1 MCGIL
6 GLYSI
11 SSGKSDNSFDS
22 KLSLAL
28 GALKRRGP
36 NDSGLEKITLPLFNN
51 HHQFFSLGHT
61 RLSIIDLTSSG
72 HQPMNSFDGRYVIVF
87 NGEIYNY
94 RELRAELKS
103 AGHVFYTNSDTE
115 VLLTSWIHWGE
126 DCLSRLIGMFAFA
139 IYDRRTGLLNCV
151 RDPFGIKPFFYSK
164 DQGFYFASEIN
175 ALIGLM
181 PQRPALN
188 WQRSYDYL
196 VHGDYDS
203 SAETFF
209 SSIYHLLPAHLI
221 QINTFTGHVESP
233 RRWWTPQIK
242 EKIDL
247 KFDDAV
253 SQVRELFLHNIR
265 LHLRSDVSFGT
276 ALSGGIDSSA
286 IVCAIR
292 HIEPDLPI
300 NTFSYIASGAELS
313 EGHWVDMVNKHV
325 NAAPHK
331 IHVTTQELV
340 ADLDEMIRSQG
351 EPFGSTSIYA
361 QYRVYQA
368 ASEKGVT
375 VTLDG
380 QGADEVFAGYD
391 GYPGQRL
398 RSMLEMGQLSK
409 ATYFLRNWSRW
420 PGRSNFL
427 AAKYLASEMTEGN
440 LYKILRLID
449 GRSPIPDW
457 INQGLLLDK
466 GVRIEKPR
474 IRPEDNTKGR
484 RLIDE
489 LSLSISRRGLLSLL
503 RHGDRNSMRFSVES
517 RVPFLTADLV
527 NLALSMP
534 EDFLISMEGET
545 KCVFRAAMRGI
556 VPDEILNR
564 RDKIGFATPQK
575 DLLLGMAVE
584 IRKWLKDDLNI
595 PFLNQDKI
603 LNEFEQII
611 CGRKPFSMQVW
622 RWINFIRWVKLFDVK
637 AA

>member
-11 SSGKSDNSFDS
+11 SSEKDNSLDS
-22 KLSLAL
+22 KLTLAL
-28 GALKRRGP
+28 CALKRRGP
-36 NDSGLEKITLPLFNN
+36 NDSGSEKIILPHLNN
-51 HHQFFSLGHT
+51 AQQFFALGHT

-94 RELRAELKS
+94 RELRAELMS

-139 IYDRRTGLLNCV
+139 IYDRCTGLLNCV

-175 ALIGLM
+175 ALIGLV
-181 PQRPALN
+181 PQRPSLN

-209 SSIYHLLPAHLI
+209 SGIYHLLPAHLI
-221 QINTFTGHVESP
+221 QINTFTGDVGSP
-233 RRWWTPQIK
+233 KRWWIPKIK
-242 EKIDL
+242 ENLDV
-247 KFDDAV
+247 KFNDAV
-253 SQVRELFLHNIR
+253 SQVRELFLQNIR
-265 LHLRSDVSFGT
+265 LHLRSDVPLGA

-300 NTFSYIASGAELS
+300 NTFSYIASGTEIN
-313 EGHWVDMVNKHV
+313 EEYWVDLVNKHV
-325 NAAPHK
+325 NAISHK
-331 IHVTTQELV
+331 IHVSDQELGV
-340 ADLDEMIRSQG
+340 DLDEMIRSQG

-368 ASEKGVT
+368 ASENGVT

-380 QGADEVFAGYD
+380 QGADELFAGYD

-409 ATYFLRNWSRW
+409 AFNFLINWSGW
-420 PGRSNFL
+420 PGRSSL
-427 AAKYLASEMTEGN
+427 MAAKYLASEMTEGN
-440 LYKILRLID
+440 LYKLMRLID

-457 INQGLLLDK
+457 INKNPLLDK
-466 GVRIEKPR
+466 GVRLEKPR
-474 IRPEDNTKGR
+474 MRPENNAKGR
-484 RLIDE
+484 RVIDE
-489 LSLSISRRGLLSLL
+489 LSLSIAQRGLVSLL

-517 RVPFLTADLV
+517 RVPFLTPEMV
-527 NLALSMP
+527 NLALSLP
-534 EDFLISMEGET
+534 EDYLISMKGET
-545 KCVFRAAMRGI
+545 KQIFRAAMRGI

-564 RDKIGFATPQK
+564 KDKIGFATPEK
-575 DLLLGMAVE
+575 KLLFSMADE
-584 IRKWLKDDLNI
+584 IRKWLKEDLNI
-595 PFLNQDKI
+595 PFLHQDKI
-603 LNEFEQII
+603 LKEFEQII
-611 CGRKPFSMQVW
+611 CGKKPFSMQVW